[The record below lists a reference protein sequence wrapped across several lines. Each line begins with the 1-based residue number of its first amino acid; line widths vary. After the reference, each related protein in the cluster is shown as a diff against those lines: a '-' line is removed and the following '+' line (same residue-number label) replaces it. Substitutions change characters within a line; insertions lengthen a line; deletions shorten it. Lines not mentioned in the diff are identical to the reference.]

1 MHVYDLQS
9 DDKRTLHVDRDVSIR
24 KGLKRDIAASFNID
38 VSQQRL
44 VFNGHDMDSEE
55 RTPKECG
62 IVHEDIVWLQIIR
75 SAADEM
81 YIIPFGPSPFVDR
94 STTRYVR
101 NLANLKIKSTC
112 EISPKRRKPAV
123 CHELRRGAWGGA

>member
-1 MHVYDLQS
+1 
-9 DDKRTLHVDRDVSIR
+9 
-24 KGLKRDIAASFNID
+24 LKRDIAASFNID

-44 VFNGHDMDSEE
+44 VFNGHNMDSEE